1 LRLFW
6 PGAVLLMLWA
16 LHALTSPLG
25 RREPVDTAV
34 MGEGEEVERLD
45 TFLNHLN
52 EERRPPP
59 ERLSVHELKERIV
72 AVHLR
77 DAWRDV
83 AEPSR
88 HSCMHWSG
96 VSRTPCPGSRA
107 SARRPRDVHAFSRAG
122 GHSVD
127 GGAVRRV
134 HRVRGDG
141 TLVASAPARCSG

>member
-77 DAWRDV
+77 GAWRDV
-83 AEPSR
+83 AEP
-88 HSCMHWSG
+88 
-96 VSRTPCPGSRA
+96 TPPFL
-107 SARRPRDVHAFSRAG
+107 HALE
-122 GHSVD
+122 
-127 GGAVRRV
+127 RRV
-134 HRVRGDG
+134 AHAMSGI
-141 TLVASAPARCSG
+141 AR

>member
-1 LRLFW
+1 MMMRDRRCAVGSVRGEVALRLFW

-16 LHALTSPLG
+16 LHVLTSPLG

-52 EERRPPP
+52 AERRPPP

-77 DAWRDV
+77 AAWRDM
-83 AEPSR
+83 AEP
-88 HSCMHWSG
+88 
-96 VSRTPCPGSRA
+96 TPPFL
-107 SARRPRDVHAFSRAG
+107 HALE
-122 GHSVD
+122 
-127 GGAVRRV
+127 RRV
-134 HRVRGDG
+134 AHAMSGF
-141 TLVASAPARCSG
+141 AR